1 MTRRLL
7 VLMSLVAAIFVLV
20 VAWPGSQAEAQ
31 EAAAKFNPA
40 VRPEF
45 HEPVTLASKDGVL
58 EVRLIAKQGTAT
70 LDTVAKPVENMLVFA
85 YELIRGTASDGKT
98 SGDNLYPAPTLQVFP
113 GETLIVHLDNA
124 LTGLTIKDFFDPAY
138 TAKGEEVPLYPPQ
151 MTSSPL
157 NLHTHGIHVS
167 PKGNADNVLLH
178 IPAGKSNTYT
188 YNIPK
193 SMPQGAYW
201 YHSHLHTLTAMHV
214 YYGMVGLLAIGRTDG
229 NLPLVTQNQIP
240 VRNMLLQYN
249 YVFDR
254 GGGSAQLNN
263 YTWPQWVNTI
273 KPPQGDELAKG
284 TYRPLLTPVNF
295 LDSKKGTEF
304 FTIWY
309 SGPLSI
315 RNERGR
321 FEFIPSNLQR
331 FTPFRGTDKTVP
343 ADPNLPDYKRD
354 VQFTVNGQFQ
364 PVIKSKAGQTEIW
377 VLCNV
382 SDVVYTPVQLTE
394 TATGNHPKIAIVGQ
408 DGVPYRD
415 VHYPVFENGTKLL
428 IPPATRYAIAVTM
441 PEEGDLILEMS
452 PRGGGASTIS
462 APGVLYTNDGS
473 KNPPAVLGSLSVLPQ
488 AVSYYRRVLRLA
500 DTGPGESDDLRRQ
513 GRHHGLQ
520 GGAETRRLHR
530 RSRTFPRSRPTLS
543 ASSPFQAASSMIWR
557 AQPMPKPSP
566 TCSRASNFPTCPC
579 SSRG

>member
-1 MTRRLL
+1 MAWLTSLSTR
-7 VLMSLVAAIFVLV
+7 
-20 VAWPGSQAEAQ
+20 GS
-31 EAAAKFNPA
+31 AKFDPA

-58 EVRLIAKQGTAT
+58 EVRLIAKQGTAS
-70 LDTVAKPVENMLVFA
+70 LDTVAKPVQNMLVFA

-124 LTGLTIKDFFDPAY
+124 LSGLTIKDFFDPAY

-201 YHSHLHTLTAMHV
+201 YHSHLHTLTAAHV

-284 TYRPLLTPVNF
+284 TYRPLLAPVNF

-331 FTPFRGTDKTVP
+331 FTPFPGSNAKDRTGRSE
-343 ADPNLPDYKRD
+343 LPDYKRD

-441 PEEGDLILEMS
+441 PEAGRPH
-452 PRGGGASTIS
+452 PRNAAARRRSFDHQRAWRALHQRRHEESSGGARQPERAS
-462 APGVLYTNDGS
+462 AGREL
-473 KNPPAVLGSLSVLPQ
+473 L
-488 AVSYYRRVLRLA
+488 RRVLRLA
-500 DTGPGESDDLRRQ
+500 DAGPGESDDLRRQ
-513 GRHHGLQ
+513 GRHHRLQ
-520 GGAETRRLHR
+520 GGAKTRRLHR
-530 RSRTFPRSRPTLS
+530 VRGH
-543 ASSPFQAASSMIWR
+543 FQGHAR
-557 AQPMPKPSP
+557 
-566 TCSRASNFPTCPC
+566 R
-579 SSRG
+579 